1 MPAKSSEAA
10 LKIQTACRDKITRV
24 YQDAAKLGRIPS
36 ELVNAFT
43 VERKGNEV
51 AIHIALPDDMAKF
64 LFTQF
69 ATALQEEISPF
80 AVPDKLK

>member
-1 MPAKSSEAA
+1 MPAKSAEAA
-10 LKIQTACRDKITRV
+10 LKIQTACRDSIEQV
-24 YQDAAKLGRIPS
+24 YREAAKLGRIPD

-43 VERKGNEV
+43 VTRKEAEV
-51 AIHIALPDDMAKF
+51 AIHIALPDDMAKY

-69 ATALQEEISPF
+69 ATALQEEVRPF